1 MGVAV
6 YPTPSSGGIKSVQR
20 GTAATAG
27 TITITAVDTSKTYV
41 TSFGTAAAGSSPVL
55 GSASGS
61 IPMQANFTNGGNA
74 GGRGTS
80 GTYTPGTTT
89 LSTRVYGVSLTDST
103 TLTATGACRY
113 EVVEML

>member
-1 MGVAV
+1 MGVTV
-6 YPTPSSGGIKSVQR
+6 FPSSSGGGIKSVQR

-41 TSFGTAAAGSSPVL
+41 TSFGTAAAGSSPVT
-55 GSASGS
+55 GSASS
-61 IPMQANFTNGGNA
+61 AFAMQANWNNLSSTGGQGA
-74 GGRGTS
+74 S

-89 LSTRVYGVSLTDST
+89 LSTKVYGVSLTNST